1 MPGGVKI
8 LFKRRRPV
16 KTFLLGLILLFTFL
30 SLFFWVDWYLRPSIF
45 KIAEFKATQMATEA
59 INQAIQQKVKD
70 NNLQYQD
77 FVQVHKD
84 KQGRIVLIQANT
96 VKTNQLAADITLAVQ
111 STLQRLTG
119 QTLSIPL
126 GQLTGTY
133 LLASRGPR
141 VKVTIMPVGMVLVDV
156 ADKFEQAGINQTH
169 HYIYL
174 DFQTKIRIAIPTMKK
189 ETQVATKVPLAESV
203 IVGEVPSTYVNISG
217 GLFGGGIIK

>member
-1 MPGGVKI
+1 VKT
-8 LFKRRRPV
+8 LFKRRRPL
-16 KTFLLGLILLFTFL
+16 KTFLLGLILLFAFL
-30 SLFFWVDWYLRPSIF
+30 SLFFWVDRCLRPSIIN
-45 KIAEFKATQMATEA
+45 IAEFRATQMATEA
-59 INQAIQQKVKD
+59 INQAIRQKVKD

-84 KQGRIVLIQANT
+84 NEGRIVLIQANT

-119 QTLSIPL
+119 QTLFIPL

-141 VKVTIMPVGMVLVDV
+141 IKVTIMPVGKVLVDV

-189 ETQVATKVPLAESV
+189 ESQVATKVPLAESV
-203 IVGEVPSTYVNISG
+203 IVGEVPSTFVNISG
-217 GLFGGGIIK
+217 GLFGGRIIK

>member
-1 MPGGVKI
+1 M
-8 LFKRRRPV
+8 FKRRRPV

-84 KQGRIVLIQANT
+84 SRGRIVLIQANT

-133 LLASRGPR
+133 LLASRGPQ

>member
-1 MPGGVKI
+1 M
-8 LFKRRRPV
+8 FKRRRPV

-59 INQAIQQKVKD
+59 INQAIRQKVKD

-84 KQGRIVLIQANT
+84 SRGRIVLIQANT

-189 ETQVATKVPLAESV
+189 ESQIATKVPLAESV
-203 IVGEVPSTYVNISG
+203 IVGEVPSTFVNISG
-217 GLFGGGIIK
+217 GLFGGG